1 MQYLGMKRN
10 NELYAGGVL
19 DNQEGLIK
27 DFKFLSLNE
36 CRATLCI
43 HMLCYVLTGGIR
55 INELLFWKKM
65 VERVEYLYQADR
77 SKYTSTHFLFYET
90 ASMSTTDLRA
100 YMLKHV
106 PAFKRLLD
114 RIPIAGGKRSVF
126 RASKHS
132 TCARAPVLTARSRVR
147 NAVNEKK
154 ELTELMLKPAHAAV
168 FSELIPFYVC
178 QRFRN
183 MVPLSADMLAACFDP
198 EQSMVRRT
206 IPRHEQSVNAI
217 ACCMHLSDA

>member
-1 MQYLGMKRN
+1 MQYLDMKRN

-65 VERVEYLYQADR
+65 VERVEYLYQKDR
-77 SKYTSTHFLFYET
+77 CTYTSTHFLFCET
-90 ASMSTTDLRA
+90 KSMSTTDLRA

-106 PAFKRLLD
+106 PAFKHLLD
-114 RIPIAGGKRSVF
+114 MIPIEGGKRSVF
-126 RASKHS
+126 RATTTS
-132 TCARAPVLTARSRVR
+132 TRPYTPVLTARSHVCGMQRMRRR
-147 NAVNEKK
+147 N
-154 ELTELMLKPAHAAV
+154 
-168 FSELIPFYVC
+168 
-178 QRFRN
+178 
-183 MVPLSADMLAACFDP
+183 
-198 EQSMVRRT
+198 
-206 IPRHEQSVNAI
+206 
-217 ACCMHLSDA
+217 